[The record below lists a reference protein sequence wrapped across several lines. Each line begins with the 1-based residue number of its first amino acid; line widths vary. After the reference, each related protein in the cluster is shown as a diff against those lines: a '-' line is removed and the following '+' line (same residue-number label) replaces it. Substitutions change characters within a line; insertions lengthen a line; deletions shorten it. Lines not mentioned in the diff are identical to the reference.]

1 MQITHLGHSCLLLEY
16 DGARVLVDPGV
27 FSSDFDFVEGLDA
40 VLVTHQ
46 HPDHLDVER
55 LPGLLAASPGVRLLV
70 EPGAVEVLAGAGV
83 TAEPFAAGEQVT
95 IGGAGGVVVEGVGG
109 QHAEIYREIPRIG
122 NTGLVLRAE
131 GAPTV
136 FHPGDMIDTTPEG
149 IDLLAVPITAPWSA
163 LKETIDFVRAVRP
176 SIAVPIHDAIVSPPG
191 RGLYLM
197 QTTNFA
203 PDGMA
208 MRDLAGAGPT
218 TF

>member
-55 LPGLLAASPGVRLLV
+55 LPGLLAASPGARLLV

-109 QHAEIYREIPRIG
+109 RHAEIYREIPRIG

-136 FHPGDMIDTTPEG
+136 FHPGDMIDTTPAG

-176 SIAVPIHDAIVSPPG
+176 AIAVPIHDAIVSPPG
-191 RGLYLM
+191 RGLYLT

-203 PDGMA
+203 PDGMT

>member
-176 SIAVPIHDAIVSPPG
+176 AIAVPIHDAIVSPPG
-191 RGLYLM
+191 RGLYLS

>member
-1 MQITHLGHSCLLLEY
+1 MRITHLGHSCLLLEY
-16 DGARVLVDPGV
+16 DGARLLLDPGV

-46 HPDHLDVER
+46 HPDHLDLDR
-55 LPGLLAASPGVRLLV
+55 LPALMAASPGARLLV
-70 EPGAVEVLAGAGV
+70 EPGTVDVVASAGM
-83 TAEPFAAGEQVT
+83 TAEPFAAGERVS
-95 IGGAGGVVVEGVGG
+95 IGGVDIEGVGG
-109 QHAEIYREIPRIG
+109 QHAVIYREVPRVG

-136 FHPGDMIDTTPEG
+136 FHPGDMIDTAPEG
-149 IDLLAVPITAPWSA
+149 IDLLALPLTAPWSA

-176 SIAVPIHDAIVSPPG
+176 AVAVPIHDAIVSPPG
-191 RGLYLM
+191 RGLYLT

-203 PDGMA
+203 PDGMT

-218 TF
+218 SF